1 MSKKLLI
8 KETNKKKNYFFL
20 LVFLSFFLIQ
30 NLFALE
36 NKIILKIDNKIITT
50 LDVYN
55 EIKILKLLNKNLG
68 ELNKDEINQ
77 IAKNSIKKQ
86 KIREIELEKYYK
98 ELIIPE
104 DQLNPYFKN
113 YLIKLGFEN
122 VNNFNQ
128 FAKKNN
134 LNINLIKEK
143 ITIELL
149 WNQLVYN
156 KFNKNIKIDK
166 KMIKKEILKKTKQNE
181 YFLSEIIFRIENKK
195 ELNEKFKKIRNEIK
209 IKGFENSALRNSI
222 SDSSKDGGKIGWVKE
237 TSLSNKIKM
246 ILSEM
251 DINSIS
257 DPIKIPGGFLI
268 LKINDIREVENKL
281 NIDEEL
287 DIAIKSK
294 TNKQLDQFS
303 NIYFNKISK
312 DLIINE
318 L

>member
-1 MSKKLLI
+1 MNKRLLI
-8 KETNKKKNYFFL
+8 KKTNRKNYFFL
-20 LVFLSFFLIQ
+20 FLFLSFFLIP
-30 NLFALE
+30 NLFAIE

-55 EIKILKLLNKNLG
+55 EIKILKLLNKDLG
-68 ELNKDEINQ
+68 ELNNDEINL
-77 IAKNSIKKQ
+77 IAKNSLKKQ
-86 KIREIELEKYYK
+86 KIREIELEKYYE
-98 ELIIPE
+98 ELFIPE
-104 DQLNPYFKN
+104 DKLNPYFKN

-122 VNNFNQ
+122 INKFNQ
-128 FAKKNN
+128 FAKENN

-195 ELNEKFKKIRNEIK
+195 ELNEKFKKIKNEIK

-251 DINSIS
+251 DINTIS

>member
-86 KIREIELEKYYK
+86 KIKEIELEKYYK

-104 DQLNPYFKN
+104 DKLNPYFKN

-122 VNNFNQ
+122 VNKFNQ

-134 LNINLIKEK
+134 LDINLIKEK

-166 KMIKKEILKKTKQNE
+166 KMIEKEILKKTKQNE

-195 ELNEKFKKIRNEIK
+195 ELNEKFKKIKNEIK

-237 TSLSNKIKM
+237 TSLSYKIKI
-246 ILSEM
+246 ILNKM
-251 DINSIS
+251 DVNSIS

-287 DIAIKSK
+287 DFAIKSK
-294 TNKQLDQFS
+294 TNKQLEQFS

>member
-1 MSKKLLI
+1 MNKKLLI

-20 LVFLSFFLIQ
+20 LVFLSFFLIP

-36 NKIILKIDNKIITT
+36 NKIIFKIDNKIITT

-55 EIKILKLLNKNLG
+55 EVKILKLLNKDLG
-68 ELNKDEINQ
+68 ELNNDEINQ

-98 ELIIPE
+98 EISIPE
-104 DQLNPYFKN
+104 DKLNPYFKN

-122 VNNFNQ
+122 VDKFNQ

-181 YFLSEIIFRIENKK
+181 YLLSEIIFRIENKK
-195 ELNEKFKKIRNEIK
+195 ELNEKFKKIKNEIK
-209 IKGFENSALRNSI
+209 IKGFESAALRNSI

-237 TSLSNKIKM
+237 TSLSNKIKI
-246 ILSEM
+246 ILNKM
-251 DINSIS
+251 DVNSIS
-257 DPIKIPGGFLI
+257 DPIKVPGGFLI
-268 LKINDIREVENKL
+268 LKINDIKEVENKL
-281 NIDEEL
+281 DIDKEL
-287 DIAIKSK
+287 DFVIKSK

>member
-1 MSKKLLI
+1 M
-8 KETNKKKNYFFL
+8 NN
-20 LVFLSFFLIQ
+20 
-30 NLFALE
+30 
-36 NKIILKIDNKIITT
+36 
-50 LDVYN
+50 
-55 EIKILKLLNKNLG
+55 
-68 ELNKDEINQ
+68 DEINL
-77 IAKNSIKKQ
+77 IAKNSLKKQ
-86 KIREIELEKYYK
+86 KIREIELEKYYE
-98 ELIIPE
+98 ELFIPE
-104 DQLNPYFKN
+104 DKLNPYFKN

-122 VNNFNQ
+122 INKFNQ
-128 FAKKNN
+128 FAKENN

-181 YFLSEIIFRIENKK
+181 YLLSEIIFRIENKI
-195 ELNEKFKKIRNEIK
+195 ELNEKFKKIKNEIK

-237 TSLSNKIKM
+237 TSLSNKSKM

-251 DINSIS
+251 DINTIS

-287 DIAIKSK
+287 DFVIKSK

>member
-1 MSKKLLI
+1 MNKRLLI
-8 KETNKKKNYFFL
+8 KKTNRKNYFFL
-20 LVFLSFFLIQ
+20 FLFLSFFLIP
-30 NLFALE
+30 NLFAIE

-55 EIKILKLLNKNLG
+55 EIKILKLLNKDLG
-68 ELNKDEINQ
+68 ELNNDEINL
-77 IAKNSIKKQ
+77 IAKNSLKKQ
-86 KIREIELEKYYK
+86 KIREIELEKYYE
-98 ELIIPE
+98 ELFIPE
-104 DQLNPYFKN
+104 DKLNPYFKN

-122 VNNFNQ
+122 INKFNQ
-128 FAKKNN
+128 FAKENN

-149 WNQLVYN
+149 WNQLVYK
-156 KFNKNIKIDK
+156 KFYKNVKIDK

-181 YFLSEIIFRIENKK
+181 YLLSEIIFRTDNKK
-195 ELNEKFKKIRNEIK
+195 ELKEKFKKIKNEIK

-237 TSLSNKIKM
+237 TSLSSKIKI
-246 ILSEM
+246 ILSKM

-281 NIDEEL
+281 DIDEEV
-287 DIAIKSK
+287 DFVIKSK
-294 TNKQLDQFS
+294 TNKQLNQFS
-303 NIYFNKISK
+303 NIYLNKISK